1 MSIFVTKRK
10 KWPVSGRSHLLSCQ
24 VWEIFMPSFH
34 YWRIIKVLSQYSSSY
49 PLVRRIVRSKSG
61 EYFHASMGVSI
72 STLREEFKNYIQ
84 PFVDVVSKYGT
95 HSVRSGAASNTAC
108 RRIPG
113 DLLDMHAGWRCPSS
127 KNRYKGYYTVARR
140 YEFYVRVARTISHEW
155 AQRTSEILFLP
166 REHKIHI
173 FELTCYVLFII

>member
-1 MSIFVTKRK
+1 
-10 KWPVSGRSHLLSCQ
+10 
-24 VWEIFMPSFH
+24 
-34 YWRIIKVLSQYSSSY
+34 
-49 PLVRRIVRSKSG
+49 
-61 EYFHASMGVSI
+61 MGVSI

-140 YEFYVRVARTISHEW
+140 YEFYVRVARTISHE
-155 AQRTSEILFLP
+155 
-166 REHKIHI
+166 
-173 FELTCYVLFII
+173 